1 MFDTEFEAVKI
12 DGEPAVA
19 TIARLPRL
27 FAAAVL
33 VALAACGEPKAVQDP
48 AAAVAPSAPPKV
60 TGVLLVVCDT
70 LRADHLDPYGGD
82 VGTPNTTRLA
92 ALGTRYE
99 SHRTQGSWTLPSML
113 SLMSGRWVTK
123 DSEGLPVRQPTL
135 AELLSESGFATAA
148 FVANA
153 VCSPERGFARGFDSY
168 QAFAAE
174 APASDLAQAFTHWRA
189 ASSSPDTPWFAWVH
203 MMDPH
208 APYAPA
214 KRHLQEQPPAPRPA
228 QLEVWRSVMRRLDEH
243 QSEVL
248 GKKFDASVAVIVDER
263 ARYRGEVRAF
273 DEGLGVLLDALE
285 ARGEL
290 DSTLIVLAS
299 DHGEMLWER
308 PLYPGELDAIVAS
321 DRRETARVQGLFATG
336 HNGSWFHP
344 QVWQTPLIVAGPGVP
359 RGAVG
364 RGLSANVDILPTVLA
379 ATNVDTPI
387 DIEGRSLL
395 GVLDVTREYVFAKGQ
410 EAQAAADGL
419 GNYWVDLPRAKS
431 AVVDERRRSGLLFT
445 YAPREPAASGV
456 EESTPAIARRLHGAI
471 DAWRAAAT
479 FEPNDDVDPRAR
491 QALIDLGYLEFDAG
505 EEDPDASDGEE

>member
-1 MFDTEFEAVKI
+1 
-12 DGEPAVA
+12 
-19 TIARLPRL
+19 
-27 FAAAVL
+27 
-33 VALAACGEPKAVQDP
+33 
-48 AAAVAPSAPPKV
+48 
-60 TGVLLVVCDT
+60 
-70 LRADHLDPYGGD
+70 
-82 VGTPNTTRLA
+82 
-92 ALGTRYE
+92 
-99 SHRTQGSWTLPSML
+99 
-113 SLMSGRWVTK
+113 
-123 DSEGLPVRQPTL
+123 
-135 AELLSESGFATAA
+135 
-148 FVANA
+148 

-189 ASSSPDTPWFAWVH
+189 ASTTPDAPWFAWVH

-214 KRHLQEQPPAPRPA
+214 PRHLEEQAPAPRPA
-228 QLEVWRSVMRRLDEH
+228 QLEIWRSVMRRLEEH

-290 DSTLIVLAS
+290 DSTLIVLAA

-308 PLYPGELDAIVAS
+308 PLYTGELDAIVAS
-321 DRRETARVQGLFATG
+321 DRRATARVQGLFATG

-344 QVWQTPLIVAGPGVP
+344 QIWQTPLIVAGPGVP

-379 ATNVDTPI
+379 ATNVDTPS
-387 DIEGRSLL
+387 DLEGRSLL
-395 GVLDVTREYVFAKGQ
+395 GVLDVQREYVFGKGQ
-410 EAQAAADGL
+410 EAQAVADTL

-431 AVVDERRRSGLLFT
+431 AVLDERRRSGLLFS
-445 YAPREPAASGV
+445 YAPREPDAAGKG
-456 EESTPAIARRLHGAI
+456 ESTPATARRLHGAI
-471 DAWRAAAT
+471 EAWLTAAT
-479 FEPNDDVDPRAR
+479 FEPNDAVDPSAR
-491 QALIDLGYLEFDAG
+491 QALIDLGYLEYDVRAGDAD
-505 EEDPDASDGEE
+505 ESDGEE